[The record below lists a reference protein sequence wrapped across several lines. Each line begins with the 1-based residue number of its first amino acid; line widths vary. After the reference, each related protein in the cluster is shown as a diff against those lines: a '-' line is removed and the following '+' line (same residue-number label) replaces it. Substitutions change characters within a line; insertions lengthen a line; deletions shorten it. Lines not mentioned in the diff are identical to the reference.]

1 MGRSLGGRLLTAE
14 QWELLRHRIWLERM
28 EEGYITPCRA
38 PLFKKVFG
46 ERKKS
51 MSRIN
56 KPAKS
61 PDLDDPG
68 FIFTL

>member
-1 MGRSLGGRLLTAE
+1 
-14 QWELLRHRIWLERM
+14 M
-28 EEGYITPCRA
+28 EEEYITLCRTA
-38 PLFKKVFG
+38 LFKKVFG

-56 KPAKS
+56 KLAKS

-68 FIFTL
+68 FIFYSLEVATRAEKPTAAAPFSLRASQR